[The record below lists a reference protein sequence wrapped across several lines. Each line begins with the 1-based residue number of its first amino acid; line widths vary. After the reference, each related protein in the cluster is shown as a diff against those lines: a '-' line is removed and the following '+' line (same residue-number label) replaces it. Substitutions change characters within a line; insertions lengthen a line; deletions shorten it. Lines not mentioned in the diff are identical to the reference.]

1 MKMNKFTKTI
11 LISLITIF
19 SASLLFVSS
28 AQAVD
33 PLLKVDFENTPL
45 FSEANFLPG
54 ESVTRYA
61 DVTNNSV
68 EIKKIG
74 LNVIDN
80 SGCSTDCLSD
90 VLNLVVSENGTTLYS
105 GSLANFYGAG
115 EKVLSDLNTGATTKY
130 YFSMT
135 FSPAAGNT
143 YQNSTA
149 NFDVK
154 ILFFGE
160 ESIGPEIP
168 GGGGGVVIISGLE
181 IYNEMANN
189 IQANSVTI
197 TWDTNKQSTS
207 RVIYSPYNVPHVLNP
222 NNPPNYDYLY
232 STPEYDTPANPYGVT
247 GSHTV
252 HITGLSPGTTY
263 YYRCV
268 SHASPDTVS
277 VGHSFTTKGVAGTET
292 EEEDEAPGE
301 APGEWTGPGGE
312 TIPPTGGTEPT
323 VEGTTTEEKEEPIVV
338 LIPEVITSFFPSL
351 LADIGDIFGGLGSTC
366 YPCFSWWVI
375 LILAVCLLIESALSK
390 KRERR
395 RAKKW
400 FIWSLALIF
409 LSIIFYLT
417 NYHCVAIWIYLA
429 LALSTLLFWR
439 FVDPKGKKDSFIVGL
454 FIILILFIIWLI
466 LKCLYI
472 WIILIAILIYLFI
485 ADFLKKKKKREQM
498 SVGI

>member
-277 VGHSFTTKGVAGTET
+277 IGHSFTTKGVAGAET
-292 EEEDEAPGE
+292 EEEEEEEEEEGTVAGTSTVAE
-301 APGEWTGPGGE
+301 GSGPSY
-312 TIPPTGGTEPT
+312 PWYPTQGGTGESEEEPE
-323 VEGTTTEEKEEPIVV
+323 VKGTTTEDVAKEDLSAIM
-338 LIPEVITSFFPSL
+338 
-351 LADIGDIFGGLGSTC
+351 LADIGSAIKFLACLPWWLILVLALYPLFKFLEKKDDIRNTIEEWKIEGLKRKKRIW
-366 YPCFSWWVI
+366 FSWFAFLVI
-375 LILAVCLLIESALSK
+375 LALTFYFVHY
-390 KRERR
+390 
-395 RAKKW
+395 W
-400 FIWSLALIF
+400 CICWWLFIALIF
-409 LSIIFYLT
+409 LT
-417 NYHCVAIWIYLA
+417 
-429 LALSTLLFWR
+429 LSLR
-439 FVDPKGKKDSFIVGL
+439 FFFNEGIRDKKEL
-454 FIILILFIIWLI
+454 
-466 LKCLYI
+466 
-472 WIILIAILIYLFI
+472 
-485 ADFLKKKKKREQM
+485 
-498 SVGI
+498 